1 MINGWSIPAV
11 WLFVVAQASAAVW
24 WASGTDQDVTRN
36 SVSIQQVV
44 ENEKEIAVMG
54 AQQKAIADDVS
65 EIKVMMSE
73 LNNMMR
79 AHWKNNGQEKKEKTV

>member
-44 ENEKEIAVMG
+44 QNEKEIAVIQV
-54 AQQKAIADDVS
+54 QQQGIADDVG

-73 LNNMMR
+73 VNNMMR
-79 AHWKNNGQEKKEKTV
+79 DHWKNNGQ

>member
-1 MINGWSIPAV
+1 MLNGWSIPAV
-11 WLFVVAQASAAVW
+11 WVFVVAQASAAVW
-24 WASGTDQDVTRN
+24 WASGTDQQVGNNTTAI
-36 SVSIQQVV
+36 VQVV

-79 AHWKNNGQEKKEKTV
+79 AHWKNNGQ

>member
-1 MINGWSIPAV
+1 MMNGWSIPAV

-36 SVSIQQVV
+36 SISIEQVV
-44 ENEKEIAVMG
+44 QNEKEIAVMG

-65 EIKVMMSE
+65 EIEVMMSE

-79 AHWKNNGQEKKEKTV
+79 AHWKNNGQ